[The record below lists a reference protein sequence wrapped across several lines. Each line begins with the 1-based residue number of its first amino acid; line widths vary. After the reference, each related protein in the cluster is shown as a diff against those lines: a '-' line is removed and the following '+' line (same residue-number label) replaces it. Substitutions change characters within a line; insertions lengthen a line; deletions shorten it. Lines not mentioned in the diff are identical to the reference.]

1 MQFKYK
7 DTQWLKV
14 LNKRIEKAG
23 KRTRKTG
30 MVSDKNGLQQ
40 EEYEQN
46 NFLKIKI
53 PVKKYKII
61 PNVYAAN
68 NRTSEYMK
76 HY

>member
-1 MQFKYK
+1 MQVYK
-7 DTQWLKV
+7 CICTCWPYYKL
-14 LNKRIEKAG
+14 E
-23 KRTRKTG
+23 